1 MSRKNHIEIRQTFE
15 NIIKS
20 FSQSGFRPKKD
31 CYVKT
36 YNLLV
41 DEASGLTKRGKWD
54 GSLIENFIQRL
65 FRSAWMKRATRCDID
80 RDVAERLA
88 FGLNEGASPE
98 ELEKLAVD
106 LVNGSMVGGSKFLHF
121 CDPDRFPITD
131 RFLRMLTGTPWHST
145 VQAAYYRDYRLGVAA
160 VDDEHAQLAMKWA
173 ESAFGY
179 AVSRVRAIEALA
191 FYYAKAMSRGIVARV
206 A

>member
-1 MSRKNHIEIRQTFE
+1 MSRKNAKDISRDLQR
-15 NIIKS
+15 IIKY
-20 FSQSGFRPKKD
+20 FSQSGFTPRKD
-31 CYVKT
+31 CYTRT
-36 YNLLV
+36 YTLLV
-41 DEASGLTKRGKWD
+41 DEASGLTKRAEWTGH
-54 GSLIENFIQRL
+54 LIQDFIKRL

-88 FGLNEGASPE
+88 FGLNEGAAPE
-98 ELEKLAVD
+98 ELEKLAVH

-160 VDDEHAQLAMKWA
+160 VDDEHAQLAMTWA

-191 FYYAKAMSRGIVARV
+191 FYYAKAMSKGIVARV